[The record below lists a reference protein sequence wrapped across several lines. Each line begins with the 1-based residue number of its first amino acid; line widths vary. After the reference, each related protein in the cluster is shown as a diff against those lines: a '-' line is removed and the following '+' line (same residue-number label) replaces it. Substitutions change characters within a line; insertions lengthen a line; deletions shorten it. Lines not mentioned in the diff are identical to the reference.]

1 MIIGTWPMVVSSH
14 EKPDCALLDCSILHG
29 LSRRCASHCVE
40 ERERERQ
47 LGGARR
53 TFFFLLFS
61 PPCNEDLHRQL
72 DGRCRRS
79 DFHNAPCT
87 LPHSRSLTP
96 SHPPAASCARLRRPS
111 NATRTPRRR
120 PSPRPFHRTTSE
132 RESAT
137 DDHRETFAI
146 EAERRGARSPELP
159 PREEMGGDPYIAKL
173 IRRLPWPPLDPV
185 YALLENIGLGLY
197 LWLYLF
203 FFFFFFWKWSSRFWD

>member
-1 MIIGTWPMVVSSH
+1 MVVSSH
-14 EKPDCALLDCSILHG
+14 EKPDCALLECSILGVHG
-29 LSRRCASHCVE
+29 LSRRCASHYVG
-40 ERERERQ
+40 ERERDGEA
-47 LGGARR
+47 ARR
-53 TFFFLLFS
+53 GT
-61 PPCNEDLHRQL
+61 EDLLLLLLSTLLCATRTRGLYRQL

-96 SHPPAASCARLRRPS
+96 SHPPAASCARLRRPR

-146 EAERRGARSPELP
+146 EVECRGARSRELP
-159 PREEMGGDPYIAKL
+159 SREEMGGSL
-173 IRRLPWPPLDPV
+173 CC
-185 YALLENIGLGLY
+185 ETNT
-197 LWLYLF
+197 
-203 FFFFFFWKWSSRFWD
+203 